1 MEVALVSFV
10 SCGEHLVACQ
20 LELGDD
26 LADVS
31 VQLVKLGL
39 GHLSVQATSII

>member
-1 MEVALVSFV
+1 MTLVSFV
-10 SCGEHLVACQ
+10 SFGEHVVACQ
-20 LELGDD
+20 LELGDN